1 MSRTYMDPHYRA
13 PGRPASNKRV
23 AQDANAWAEK
33 MRREREAREAS
44 QQPAPVTIKAKEPA

>member
-1 MSRTYMDPHYRA
+1 MSRRAPDPHYRV
-13 PGRPASNKRV
+13 GRPMKLSKFIDQN
-23 AQDANAWAEK
+23 NAIAEQ

>member
-1 MSRTYMDPHYRA
+1 MSRRNPDHHYSV
-13 PGRPASNKRV
+13 GRPMKLSKFA
-23 AQDANAWAEK
+23 AQNNAIAEK